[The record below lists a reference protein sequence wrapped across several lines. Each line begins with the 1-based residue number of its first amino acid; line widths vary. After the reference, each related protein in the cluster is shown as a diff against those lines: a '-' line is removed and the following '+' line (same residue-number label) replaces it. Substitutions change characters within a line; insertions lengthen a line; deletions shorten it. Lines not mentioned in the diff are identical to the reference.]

1 MEDYDYKGYRIYV
14 TDDGYFQVGESEFIS
29 LEDAMDWIDSQEEPD
44 TLEESKVHKYI
55 FFYVDR
61 KTDRSFEVCIEA
73 KSYKEAERILRRS
86 YDVYMITD
94 YYKID

>member
-14 TDDGYFQVGESEFIS
+14 TDEGYFQIGDSEFPT
-29 LEDAMDWIDSQEEPD
+29 LEEAMDWVDSQEESDILDEP
-44 TLEESKVHKYI
+44 KVHKYI

-73 KSYKEAERILRRS
+73 ESYKEAERRLRRE
-86 YDVYMITD
+86 YDVYMIAG
-94 YYKID
+94 YYRID